1 MSLAPDNLLP
11 ANAKYFGFID
21 TNRTYNPEYDIV
33 WSFQYAISGT
43 EAGFATFLTNSP
55 PNSGLFPGQYLGCTP
70 TIQYLN
76 TESGEVLM
84 TESEEPI
91 ELEGGIAFNTA
102 FSIAFDS
109 TGLFALSSDYRTGVA
124 LSQVRPNSLI
134 IRDGSNNITLNTQL
148 SALNTRFCL
157 LSSAKRYSTIRIRY
171 TNMKNVYVDFKLDGD
186 TNYTTLTSVSIPVN
200 TTTFSAVNIGFSYS
214 SPVSSMTNPSVLFF
228 KNFHTEG
235 LSTGATVETIPFTPL

>member
-11 ANAKYFGFID
+11 INAKYFGFID

-55 PNSGLFPGQYLGCTP
+55 PNSGLFPGQYLGCTS
-70 TIQYLN
+70 TIAFLN
-76 TESGEVLM
+76 TEGGDIIT
-84 TESEEPI
+84 TESDEPI
-91 ELEGGIAFNTA
+91 EIDGGISFNTA

-109 TGLFALSSDYRTGVA
+109 TGLFALSSEYRTGVTRD
-124 LSQVRPNSLI
+124 LVKPNSLI
-134 IRDGSNNITLNTQL
+134 IRDGSNNIALNAQL

-171 TNMKNVYVDFKLDGD
+171 TNMSNVRVDFKLDGD
-186 TNYTTLTSVSIPVN
+186 TNYTNLTSVYLPVN

-214 SPVSSMTNPSVLFF
+214 SPVSSTTNPSVLFF

-235 LSTGATVETIPFTPL
+235 VTTGTTVETVPFVSL